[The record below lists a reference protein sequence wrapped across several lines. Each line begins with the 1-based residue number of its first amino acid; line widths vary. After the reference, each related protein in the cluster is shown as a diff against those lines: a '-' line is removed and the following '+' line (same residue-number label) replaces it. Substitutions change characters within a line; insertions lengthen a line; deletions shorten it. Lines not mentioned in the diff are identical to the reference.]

1 MGCGAAFGD
10 SENGP
15 RSSFPALSGASYRE
29 AGSPPC
35 RNPNPLGNDQGL
47 TDLQIFRIVDA
58 FLVRV
63 ENRFPAS
70 R

>member
-1 MGCGAAFGD
+1 MESRPYCESKGLGD
-10 SENGP
+10 
-15 RSSFPALSGASYRE
+15 
-29 AGSPPC
+29 
-35 RNPNPLGNDQGL
+35 DQGL

-63 ENRFPAS
+63 ENLFPAS